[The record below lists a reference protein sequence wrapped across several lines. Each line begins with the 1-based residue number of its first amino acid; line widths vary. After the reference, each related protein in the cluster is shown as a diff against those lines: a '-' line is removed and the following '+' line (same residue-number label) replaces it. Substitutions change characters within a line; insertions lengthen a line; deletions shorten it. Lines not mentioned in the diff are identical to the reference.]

1 MYIMNQERIKRERG
15 GKDKGGK
22 ERGGEEKEERGGR
35 KGQEKNETEVTS

>member
-1 MYIMNQERIKRERG
+1 MYIMNQKRIKRERG

-22 ERGGEEKEERGGR
+22 ERGGEGKEEKRGT